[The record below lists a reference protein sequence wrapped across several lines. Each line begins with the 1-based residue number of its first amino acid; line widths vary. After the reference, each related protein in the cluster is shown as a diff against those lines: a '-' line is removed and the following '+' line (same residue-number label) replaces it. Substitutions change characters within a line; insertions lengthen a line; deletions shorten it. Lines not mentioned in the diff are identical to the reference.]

1 MHSEAQLHIAT
12 THTAETLLPL
22 LEAEG
27 LLAPAAAPPAP
38 RHSPT
43 LAASSYPAK
52 RCAVL
57 LAMEDIVQPSR
68 LEHLLEKT
76 HTCDLPYCDQV
87 TQSFHSSVLRV
98 RIRFNADPGSA
109 FYSNADPDPAFYFNV
124 DSDPVFNAD
133 PDPAFYINADP
144 DPAFYFNANPD
155 PDPESLTNTDPDL
168 CQTLMQQKV

>member
-1 MHSEAQLHIAT
+1 MIGYTFFLSVLYLIFPRSEAQLHIAT

-52 RCAVL
+52 RCAVR
-57 LAMEDIVQPSR
+57 LAMEDVVHPSR

-76 HTCDLPYCDQV
+76 HTCDLPYCVQV
-87 TQSFHSSVLRV
+87 TQSVHSSVLCI
-98 RIRFNADPGSA
+98 RIGFNAE
-109 FYSNADPDPAFYFNV
+109 PAF
-124 DSDPVFNAD
+124 
-133 PDPAFYINADP
+133 
-144 DPAFYFNANPD
+144 
-155 PDPESLTNTDPDL
+155 
-168 CQTLMQQKV
+168 

>member
-1 MHSEAQLHIAT
+1 MIGYTFFLSVLYLILPRSEAQLHIAT

-52 RCAVL
+52 RCAVR
-57 LAMEDIVQPSR
+57 LAVEDVVHPSR

-76 HTCDLPYCDQV
+76 HTCDLPYCIQV
-87 TQSFHSSVLRV
+87 TQSCFSHPDAAFSIVSLRIPI
-98 RIRFNADPGSA
+98 RIQRA
-109 FYSNADPDPAFYFNV
+109 
-124 DSDPVFNAD
+124 
-133 PDPAFYINADP
+133 
-144 DPAFYFNANPD
+144 
-155 PDPESLTNTDPDL
+155 
-168 CQTLMQQKV
+168 